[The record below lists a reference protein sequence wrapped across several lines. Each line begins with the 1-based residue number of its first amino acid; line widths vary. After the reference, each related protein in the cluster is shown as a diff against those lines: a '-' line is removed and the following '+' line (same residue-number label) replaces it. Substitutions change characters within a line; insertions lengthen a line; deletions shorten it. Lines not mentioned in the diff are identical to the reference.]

1 MTMKTLLICA
11 AAAIALSAAG
21 AAAAGPWEHL
31 PAAQRPAPGTP
42 NLVGV
47 WAMPRRITALKTLD
61 GKAPP
66 LLPAALETY
75 RRNAAALKADPN
87 SDPVAK
93 CWMHGLPRLMYAPYP
108 VLIAQEKDRIN
119 FVHEVNHTFRIV
131 SLTTPLPKDVDEL
144 DPLWLGYSAGRW
156 QGKTLVI
163 DTVGFNDK
171 SWLDYSGLPH
181 SDRLTVRETYR
192 LTGPNTIEGRVTITD
207 PLTFARPWTTGF
219 TLVRKPG
226 YELKESVCSFDRR
239 M

>member
-1 MTMKTLLICA
+1 MSMKSPL
-11 AAAIALSAAG
+11 IALALAFSPVAVMAASD
-21 AAAAGPWEHL
+21 PWPGL

-47 WAMPRRITALKTLD
+47 WAMPKRITALKTLD

-66 LLPAALETY
+66 LLPAARAAY
-75 RRNAAALKADPN
+75 RKNIEALKADPN

-93 CWMHGLPRLMYAPYP
+93 CWMQGVPRLLYAPYP

-131 SLTTPLPKDVDEL
+131 SLTRPLPKDAETL
-144 DPLWLGYSAGRW
+144 DPLWLGYSAGHW
-156 QGKTLVI
+156 AGKTLVI
-163 DTVGFNDK
+163 DSAGFNDK

-181 SDRLTVRETYR
+181 SDKLRVRETYR
-192 LTGPNTIEGRVTITD
+192 LAGPDTIQGRVTITD
-207 PLTFARPWTTGF
+207 PETFSRPWTTGF

-226 YELKESVCSFDRR
+226 YELKESVCSRDRK